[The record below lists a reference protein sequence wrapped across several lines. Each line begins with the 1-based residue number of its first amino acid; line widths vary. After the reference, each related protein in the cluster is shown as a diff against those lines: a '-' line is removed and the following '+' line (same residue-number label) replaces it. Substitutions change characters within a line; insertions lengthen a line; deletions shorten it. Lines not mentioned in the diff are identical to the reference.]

1 MLISGAQAEEAVR
14 GAAEEPM
21 TADGAQEAGGTG
33 DGTREVTSA
42 VLSRRLA
49 IPVILAAGWGALFA
63 YTLIVLTD
71 DGSVA
76 APAGQTRFAPTDSID
91 VPEVRLPEPERPA
104 TPAAN
109 PPRVLTVAAPAPP
122 LETVV
127 PPAEPR
133 PAAPLVERA
142 AFVGIWGPTP
152 VACGQ
157 RQRRRGFL
165 PATITEDGAKAGR
178 TTCRFRNNRRE
189 GSAWTMAA
197 DCSERGRRWTSQ
209 VRLLVEHDRLTWTS
223 GKGQANY
230 IRCGRKSD

>member
-1 MLISGAQAEEAVR
+1 MTMSGVRAEGATAVPMMTEGAQD
-14 GAAEEPM
+14 
-21 TADGAQEAGGTG
+21 ADGKDAAREAPP
-33 DGTREVTSA
+33 SA
-42 VLSRRLA
+42 LSRRLT

-63 YTLIVLTD
+63 YTLTVLTD
-71 DGSVA
+71 DGPVA
-76 APAGQTRFAPTDSID
+76 APAGHTRLAAADGID

-104 TPAAN
+104 APAAT
-109 PPRVLTVAAPAPP
+109 PPARVLTVAAPAPP
-122 LETVV
+122 LDTVV
-127 PPAEPR
+127 PQAEPR
-133 PAAPLVERA
+133 PVAPLVERA
-142 AFVGIWGPTP
+142 AFVGIWGPNP

-178 TTCRFRNNRRE
+178 TICRFRNNRRE

-230 IRCGRKSD
+230 IRCGRRSD

>member
-1 MLISGAQAEEAVR
+1 MTMSGAEAHETAFGATMAE
-14 GAAEEPM
+14 
-21 TADGAQEAGGTG
+21 GAQIV
-33 DGTREVTSA
+33 DGKDATREAPSP
-42 VLSRRLA
+42 VLSRRLM

-71 DGSVA
+71 DGPVA
-76 APAGQTRFAPTDSID
+76 AQAGHTRLAAADGID
-91 VPEVRLPEPERPA
+91 LPEVRLPEPERPA
-104 TPAAN
+104 APAAHSQ
-109 PPRVLTVAAPAPP
+109 PRVLTVAAPAPP
-122 LETVV
+122 LDTVV
-127 PPAEPR
+127 APVEPR

-142 AFVGIWGPTP
+142 AFVGVWGPTP

-178 TTCRFRNNRRE
+178 TVCRFRNNRRE

-230 IRCGRKSD
+230 IRCGRRSD

>member
-1 MLISGAQAEEAVR
+1 MAQGAQN
-14 GAAEEPM
+14 P
-21 TADGAQEAGGTG
+21 DGQDA
-33 DGTREVTSA
+33 TREASA
-42 VLSRRLA
+42 TTLSRRLV
-49 IPVILAAGWGALFA
+49 IPVVLAAGWGALFA
-63 YTLIVLTD
+63 YTLVVLTD
-71 DGSVA
+71 DGPVA
-76 APAGQTRFAPTDSID
+76 APSGHTRLAAADGID

-109 PPRVLTVAAPAPP
+109 PPARVLTVAAPAPP
-122 LETVV
+122 LDTVV
-127 PPAEPR
+127 APAEPR

-142 AFVGIWGPTP
+142 AFVGIWGPNP

-178 TTCRFRNNRRE
+178 TVCRFRNNRRE

-209 VRLLVEHDRLTWTS
+209 VRLLVEHDRLTWSS

-230 IRCGRKSD
+230 IRCSRKSD

>member
-1 MLISGAQAEEAVR
+1 MTEGAQDADGSGA
-14 GAAEEPM
+14 
-21 TADGAQEAGGTG
+21 
-33 DGTREVTSA
+33 TREPAA
-42 VLSRRLA
+42 VSRRRLA

-63 YTLIVLTD
+63 YTLVVLTD
-71 DGSVA
+71 DGPVA
-76 APAGQTRFAPTDSID
+76 ASAGQARLAAADGID
-91 VPEVRLPEPERPA
+91 VPEVRLPEPERPPA
-104 TPAAN
+104 PAAH
-109 PPRVLTVAAPAPP
+109 PPRVLPVAAPAPP
-122 LETVV
+122 LETVA

-142 AFVGIWGPTP
+142 AFVGVWGPNP

-178 TTCRFRNNRRE
+178 TICRFRNNRRE
-189 GSAWTMAA
+189 GGTWTMAA

-209 VRLLVEHDRLTWTS
+209 VRLVVEQDRLTWTS

>member
-1 MLISGAQAEEAVR
+1 MSGVQTEGTAT
-14 GAAEEPM
+14 EPM
-21 TADGAQEAGGTG
+21 TADVMPDTGGAGAPR
-33 DGTREVTSA
+33 DASSA
-42 VLSRRLA
+42 ALSRRLA

-71 DGSVA
+71 DGPVA
-76 APAGQTRFAPTDSID
+76 APAGPTRFVATEGID
-91 VPEVRLPEPERPA
+91 VPEVRLPEPERKA
-104 TPAAN
+104 APAAG
-109 PPRVLTVAAPAPP
+109 PARVLTVAAPAPP

-127 PPAEPR
+127 PPTEPR

-142 AFVGIWGPTP
+142 AFVGIWGPNA

-178 TTCRFRNNRRE
+178 TVCRFRNNRRE

-230 IRCGRKSD
+230 IRCGRRSD

>member
-1 MLISGAQAEEAVR
+1 MSGAETQGTVGETAMADD
-14 GAAEEPM
+14 GDK
-21 TADGAQEAGGTG
+21 ADGKDA
-33 DGTREVTSA
+33 TREAPTTA
-42 VLSRRLA
+42 LSRRLV
-49 IPVILAAGWGALFA
+49 IPVVLAAGWGALFA
-63 YTLIVLTD
+63 YTLVVLTD
-71 DGSVA
+71 DGPVA
-76 APAGQTRFAPTDSID
+76 AHAGHTRLAAADGID
-91 VPEVRLPEPERPA
+91 VPEVRLPEPERPV

-109 PPRVLTVAAPAPP
+109 PPARVLTVAAPAPP
-122 LETVV
+122 LDTVV
-127 PPAEPR
+127 ARAEPR

-178 TTCRFRNNRRE
+178 TVCRFRNNRRE

-209 VRLLVEHDRLTWTS
+209 VRLLVEHDRLTWSS

-230 IRCGRKSD
+230 IRCSRKSD

>member
-1 MLISGAQAEEAVR
+1 MSGAEAHGTAIGTAMAE
-14 GAAEEPM
+14 G
-21 TADGAQEAGGTG
+21 TQNADGTEATPEARPS
-33 DGTREVTSA
+33 T
-42 VLSRRLA
+42 LSRRLT

-71 DGSVA
+71 DGPVA
-76 APAGQTRFAPTDSID
+76 AHAGHTRLAAADGID

-109 PPRVLTVAAPAPP
+109 PPPRVLTVAAPAPP
-122 LETVV
+122 LDTVV
-127 PPAEPR
+127 APAEPR

-142 AFVGIWGPTP
+142 AFVGIWGPTS

-178 TTCRFRNNRRE
+178 TVCRFRNNRRE

>member
-1 MLISGAQAEEAVR
+1 MSGAETQGTVGETAMADD
-14 GAAEEPM
+14 GDK
-21 TADGAQEAGGTG
+21 ADGKDA
-33 DGTREVTSA
+33 TREAPTTA
-42 VLSRRLA
+42 LSRRLV
-49 IPVILAAGWGALFA
+49 IPVVLAAGWGALFA
-63 YTLIVLTD
+63 YTLVVLTD
-71 DGSVA
+71 DGPVA
-76 APAGQTRFAPTDSID
+76 AHAGHTRLAAADGID

-109 PPRVLTVAAPAPP
+109 PPARVLTVAAPAPP
-122 LETVV
+122 LDTVV
-127 PPAEPR
+127 APAEPR

-142 AFVGIWGPTP
+142 AFVGIWGPNS

-178 TTCRFRNNRRE
+178 TVCRFRNNRRE

-209 VRLLVEHDRLTWTS
+209 VRLLVEHDRLTWSS

-230 IRCGRKSD
+230 IRCSRKSD

>member
-1 MLISGAQAEEAVR
+1 MTMSGAEAHGTAIGTAMAE
-14 GAAEEPM
+14 G
-21 TADGAQEAGGTG
+21 TQNADGTEATPEARPS
-33 DGTREVTSA
+33 T
-42 VLSRRLA
+42 LSRRLT

-71 DGSVA
+71 DGPVA
-76 APAGQTRFAPTDSID
+76 AHAGHTRLAAADGID

-109 PPRVLTVAAPAPP
+109 PPPRVLTVAAPAPP
-122 LETVV
+122 LDTVV
-127 PPAEPR
+127 APAEPR

-142 AFVGIWGPTP
+142 AFVGIWGPTS

-178 TTCRFRNNRRE
+178 TVCRFRNNRRE

>member
-1 MLISGAQAEEAVR
+1 MSGAEAHGTVIGTAMAE
-14 GAAEEPM
+14 G
-21 TADGAQEAGGTG
+21 TQNADGTDATPEA
-33 DGTREVTSA
+33 RPSA
-42 VLSRRLA
+42 LSRRLT

-71 DGSVA
+71 DGPVA
-76 APAGQTRFAPTDSID
+76 AHAGHTRLAAADGID

-109 PPRVLTVAAPAPP
+109 PPPRVLTVAAPAPP
-122 LETVV
+122 LDTVV
-127 PPAEPR
+127 APAEPR

-142 AFVGIWGPTP
+142 AFVGIWGPTS

-178 TTCRFRNNRRE
+178 TVCRFRNNRRE

>member
-1 MLISGAQAEEAVR
+1 MTMSGAESQGTVGETAMADD
-14 GAAEEPM
+14 GHN
-21 TADGAQEAGGTG
+21 ADGKDA
-33 DGTREVTSA
+33 TREAPATA
-42 VLSRRLA
+42 LSRRLV
-49 IPVILAAGWGALFA
+49 IPVVLATGWGALFA
-63 YTLIVLTD
+63 YTLVVLTD
-71 DGSVA
+71 DGPVA
-76 APAGQTRFAPTDSID
+76 APAGHTRLAAADGID

-109 PPRVLTVAAPAPP
+109 PPARVLTVAAPAPP
-122 LETVV
+122 LDTVV
-127 PPAEPR
+127 APAEPR

-142 AFVGIWGPTP
+142 AFVGIWGPNP

-178 TTCRFRNNRRE
+178 TVCRFRNNRRE

-209 VRLLVEHDRLTWTS
+209 VRLLVEHDRLTWSS

-230 IRCGRKSD
+230 IRCSRKSD